1 MSNNNSFNMSFELN
15 DRSQQE
21 FTTNNLIKHEIII
34 KKISSMNTNDQVV
47 GLVLNQI
54 NNTYTSNNVMQ
65 QSPMIWL
72 HPGYNEE
79 LTNIHVRPS
88 RVWDFYLINKNG
100 ERITT
105 RSTIVFNLICYLK

>member
-1 MSNNNSFNMSFELN
+1 M
-15 DRSQQE
+15 
-21 FTTNNLIKHEIII
+21 K
-34 KKISSMNTNDQVV
+34 
-47 GLVLNQI
+47 
-54 NNTYTSNNVMQ
+54 

-79 LTNIHVRPS
+79 LTNIHVRKS

>member
-1 MSNNNSFNMSFELN
+1 MGTDFNITFEMNNH
-15 DRSQQE
+15 SQQE

-34 KKISSMNTNDQVV
+34 KKISSVNPNDQVV

-54 NNTYTSNNVMQ
+54 NNTYASNNVMQ

-79 LTNIHVRPS
+79 LTNIFIPKS